1 MNCQKEADKSSRKA
15 ARITEQ
21 LDAAQAAN
29 SEMEAELR
37 RLKVQAD
44 QWRKAA
50 EAAAAM
56 LSTGNNGKYVERTG
70 SLDYNTIGGKLG
82 SPYSEDLDDDS
93 PKKKNSNMLKKIG
106 VLLKKGQK

>member
-1 MNCQKEADKSSRKA
+1 MKLGSLTDEADKSCKKA
-15 ARITEQ
+15 ARVSEQ

-37 RLKVQAD
+37 RLKVQSD

-50 EAAAAM
+50 EAAAAI
-56 LSTGNNGKYVERTG
+56 LSSDT
-70 SLDYNTIGGKLG
+70 
-82 SPYSEDLDDDS
+82 DDES
-93 PKKKNSNMLKKIG
+93 PKKRNGNMLKKIG